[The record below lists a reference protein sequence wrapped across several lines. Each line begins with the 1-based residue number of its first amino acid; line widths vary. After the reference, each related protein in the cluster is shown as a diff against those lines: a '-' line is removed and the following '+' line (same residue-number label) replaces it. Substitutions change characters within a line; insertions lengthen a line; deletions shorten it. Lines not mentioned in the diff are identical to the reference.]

1 MMPLRCSDIIH
12 GFSDFHTRVLRRECF
27 GLKGHS
33 LNEQFDVPSDWEK
46 QHFVMVFHSRLK
58 RIFTTMCFLVLVGIE
73 QGLPFKGI
81 PAKFTTIT
89 TQHPPIY
96 LNLTGE
102 IQMLSLLAQCSG
114 TFNTV
119 ILVFAPCSYMRLT
132 NSQQANSGWQIHSR
146 MSWSLCCLSL
156 KLLWF
161 GESLLTS
168 VRPEG
173 AFSNFSLPSTLQH
186 IIALCSIH
194 TEICL
199 LGRKLPLQSC

>member
-1 MMPLRCSDIIH
+1 MSTWCLSGVQILYMGLVISIPE
-12 GFSDFHTRVLRRECF
+12 FSGENVLGWRVTVSMN
-27 GLKGHS
+27 S
-33 LNEQFDVPSDWEK
+33 LMCSDWEK

-114 TFNTV
+114 TSNTV
-119 ILVFAPCSYMRLT
+119 ILVFAPCSYLRLT

-156 KLLWF
+156 KLL
-161 GESLLTS
+161 
-168 VRPEG
+168 
-173 AFSNFSLPSTLQH
+173 
-186 IIALCSIH
+186 
-194 TEICL
+194 
-199 LGRKLPLQSC
+199 